1 MTAPMAISVSL
12 DPSAQSMQWTVT
24 NLKNRKVMM
33 SCNKKGNAG
42 LGKNN
47 NVQGGAYRRIAED
60 GSSKPAVAMI
70 GNFVVSKGHWG
81 NLVK

>member
-1 MTAPMAISVSL
+1 
-12 DPSAQSMQWTVT
+12 
-24 NLKNRKVMM
+24 MM
-33 SCNKKGNAG
+33 SCNKKANAG